1 MVTSARCRP
10 SDPKSNYRMA
20 RETLLDPAHVSP
32 ANVVRWRAEDP
43 DLDAAARDYEAALR
57 AGASAPWLDLALL
70 GLGPDGHTAS
80 LFPGTSALAEEDRL
94 AVAVDVA
101 QMGTRRL
108 TLTYPALCGAREVCF
123 LVTGPDKAPA
133 LATVVEAGHLP
144 AARIVRRAGSRDH
157 ILRSA
162 TPPAPS
168 PRGFS
173 RNDRSGRR
181 YRGHQRAA
189 GDLRRRP
196 GRRRSAPPLFEK
208 TYPSRAYPSLDV
220 IVDEFAVAATAKIGA
235 SAKVAHACFGIA
247 GPIENNMCRA
257 TNLPWI
263 VDGRTLA
270 SRLGIAR
277 VTLVNDFY
285 AAALGVTAVGAGE
298 LVAIG
303 GGTPVPHGPIAVLGA
318 GTGLGQA
325 FLLWS
330 AADNAYQVVPS
341 EGGHVDLAAR
351 TPLELG
357 LVQFLIN
364 KYGRVSC
371 ERVLSG
377 HGLVD
382 VFTFL
387 SEEPAC
393 RGLIRP
399 DTAAALAAHGS
410 DPAAAISQRA
420 LAGTDPICEMAL
432 SIFCSVLGATAGN
445 LGLMVL
451 ATGGVFV
458 AGGIAPRILS
468 YLQRGGF
475 REAFDRK
482 GRLHTLVERLPV
494 FVVTNAQPGLLG
506 AAKIALTH

>member
-1 MVTSARCRP
+1 MTVLAGDIGGTNARL
-10 SDPKSNYRMA
+10 A
-20 RETLLDPAHVSP
+20 IF
-32 ANVVRWRAEDP
+32 
-43 DLDAAARDYEAALR
+43 EA
-57 AGASAPWLDLALL
+57 
-70 GLGPDGHTAS
+70 GPG
-80 LFPGTSALAEEDRL
+80 GTVGSAL
-94 AVAVDVA
+94 
-101 QMGTRRL
+101 
-108 TLTYPALCGAREVCF
+108 
-123 LVTGPDKAPA
+123 
-133 LATVVEAGHLP
+133 
-144 AARIVRRAGSRDH
+144 
-157 ILRSA
+157 
-162 TPPAPS
+162 
-168 PRGFS
+168 
-173 RNDRSGRR
+173 
-181 YRGHQRAA
+181 
-189 GDLRRRP
+189 
-196 GRRRSAPPLFEK
+196 FEQI
-208 TYPSRAYPSLDV
+208 YPSRAYPSLDV
-220 IVDEFAVAATAKIGA
+220 IAEEFLTAATAKIGA
-235 SAKVAHACFGIA
+235 AASIASACLGIA

-263 VDGRTLA
+263 IDGRALA
-270 SRLGIAR
+270 LRLGIAR
-277 VTLVNDFY
+277 VTLVNDFH
-285 AAALGVTAVGAGE
+285 AAALGVTAVGSDQV
-298 LVAIG
+298 VALG
-303 GGTPVPHGPIAVLGA
+303 GGLPVPQGPIAVLGA

-330 AADNAYQVVPS
+330 TAENAYQVFPS

-399 DTAAALAAHGS
+399 DTAAALAATGN
-410 DPAAAISQRA
+410 DPAAVISQRA
-420 LAGTDPICEMAL
+420 MAGSDPVCEMAL
-432 SIFCSVLGATAGN
+432 SIFCSVLGSTAGN

-468 YLQRGGF
+468 YLGRSSF

-482 GRLHTLVERLPV
+482 GRLHTLVERLPAYI
-494 FVVTNAQPGLLG
+494 VTHPQPGLLG
-506 AAKIALTH
+506 AAKIAFGR